1 MDKSNCNCYSCN
13 FDFLL
18 GVIFLQCLNI
28 FVYVFVEFF
37 KIVNNDKY
45 IGVFFLNL
53 CSNFSFNM
61 DVS

>member
-28 FVYVFVEFF
+28 FVYVYVEFF

-45 IGVFFLNL
+45 IGVFF
-53 CSNFSFNM
+53 FKFM
-61 DVS
+61 Q